1 MPVVAAAS
9 GGTHVLLDLGL
20 ILVLAVGCQAL
31 ATKFRLPSI
40 VLLLSAGLIVGP
52 GLRWIDPTALI
63 GDDLLLPSVSLAVG
77 VILFEG
83 GMLLDVRE
91 INAGVGRVV
100 WRLLTLGVL
109 VTWIAG
115 LIAAM
120 VFLGLPAGVAAVLA
134 AILTVSG
141 PTVVLPLLAF
151 IRPTGNVETVL
162 KWEGIFID
170 AVGATLAV
178 IVFEAVVVGQ
188 PAPSLWIAALRVLAT
203 LATGAAIGAAGS
215 ALLIVVLRYGKFS
228 TTIEPA
234 ITLAF
239 VAGTFVLADAARL
252 EAGLLATTVMGI
264 VIANQRLVET
274 RAITEFKETLS
285 PLLTGLL
292 FVVLSARLTRADLS
306 TIGFGAVGFV
316 AAHMLIIRPLTVM
329 VSTWGSELA
338 RRERAMI
345 AWMAPRG
352 IVAAA
357 TASVF
362 GQQLARRGF
371 AGTEQVAPVAFAL
384 IFATA
389 VIYGLSGPFVAGR
402 LKVRQMRLGPA
413 PLAERPKRKP
423 PRRRET
429 AH

>member
-20 ILVLAVGCQAL
+20 ILVLAVGSQAL

-40 VLLLSAGLIVGP
+40 VLLLAAGLVVGP
-52 GLRWIDPTALI
+52 GLRWIDPSALI

-91 INAGVGRVV
+91 ITASAGKVV

-109 VTWIAG
+109 ITWIAG
-115 LIAAM
+115 LAAAM
-120 VFLGLPAGVAAVLA
+120 VFLGLDVGVAAVLA

-151 IRPTGNVETVL
+151 IRPTGHVETIL

-188 PAPSLWIAALRVLAT
+188 PAPSLWIAAFRVLGT
-203 LATGAAIGAAGS
+203 LAAGAAMGAVGS
-215 ALLIVVLRYGKFS
+215 ALLVAVLRYGKFS
-228 TTIEPA
+228 STIEPA

-239 VAGTFVLADAARL
+239 VVGTFVLADAARP

-264 VIANQRLVET
+264 VLANQRLVET
-274 RAITEFKETLS
+274 RAISEFKETLS

-292 FVVLSARLTRADLS
+292 FIVLSARLTRDDLA
-306 TIGFGAVGFV
+306 TIGFGAAAFVG
-316 AAHMLIIRPLTVM
+316 AHMLIIRPLTVA

-338 RRERAMI
+338 GRERAMI

-362 GQQLARRGF
+362 GQQLAEEGF
-371 AGTEQVAPVAFAL
+371 SGTEQVAPVAFAV

-389 VIYGLSGPFVAGR
+389 VIYGLSGPSVATR
-402 LKVRQMRLGPA
+402 LKVRQTRLGPA
-413 PLAERPKRKP
+413 PLVEKKKPKRQK
-423 PRRRET
+423 RHEAT
-429 AH
+429 S